1 MTGYILTLLA
11 ASVAVSVI
19 EMLVPKGD
27 GGRLT
32 ACVRVVTG
40 LFLLVALLHPLQ
52 EGLRILRAVAE
63 GDLTDALEE
72 AVVEEA
78 SPEDY
83 QATFYQSLAAVGE
96 EEMEA
101 WVIETLET
109 TFGIPPTG
117 CAVEAI
123 CRPEGEG
130 VIPVE
135 IRIGLKGR
143 YALEDPRPLESFYA
157 QRFCCP
163 CYVTVIR

>member
-63 GDLTDALEE
+63 GDLTDALE
-72 AVVEEA
+72 VRVEED

-83 QATFYQSLAAVGE
+83 RATFYQSLAAVGE

-123 CRPEGEG
+123 WRSEGEG
-130 VIPVE
+130 VMPE
-135 IRIGLKGR
+135 ELRIGLRGR

-157 QRFCCP
+157 LRFGCP